1 MSGPQTCS
9 SLPVDWK
16 VWIYDEGEQRP
27 TAAQQSTQQSDFTH
41 TETVVAVFNLFPS
54 EEQESD
60 VFDV

>member
-9 SLPVDWK
+9 SLPVEWK

-27 TAAQQSTQQSDFTH
+27 TAAQQSDFTH
-41 TETVVAVFNLFPS
+41 TETVVVVFNLFPS